1 MSGHSKWSTIKR
13 QKGTADQKRGQ
24 IFTKIGNAI
33 TVAVR
38 EGGGGD
44 PTANFKLRLAIDKAR
59 AANMPKGNIQR
70 AIERGL
76 GHSGETQLEEAV
88 YEGYG
93 PGGVAVIVEVAT
105 DNRQRTTAEIR
116 SFFEKSGGIFGSAG
130 AVGYLFQQKG
140 FIEIKA
146 SGQEKSLEEIELT
159 AIDAGAEEVE
169 DDDEVI
175 SVYTKP
181 EDLNKVKVKLE
192 EKGIVIANTEMV
204 MRPITP
210 AKVENEEAG
219 EKAAIFLEK
228 LEEIDEVQKVYTNA
242 DFGL

>member
-24 IFTKIGNAI
+24 VFTKLGNAI

-59 AANMPKGNIQR
+59 QANMPKENTQR
-70 AIERGL
+70 AIDRGL
-76 GHSGETQLEEAV
+76 GRSGETQLEEAV

-93 PGGVAVIVEVAT
+93 PGSVAVMVEAAT
-105 DNRQRTTAEIR
+105 DNRQRTLVEIR
-116 SFFEKSGGIFGSAG
+116 NFFEKNGGVFGSVG
-130 AVGYLFQQKG
+130 SVGYLFRQAG
-140 FIEIKA
+140 FILIKT
-146 SGQEKSLEEIELT
+146 SGQEETLEEIELA
-159 AIDAGAEEVE
+159 AIDAGAQEVE
-169 DDDEVI
+169 EEADALNI
-175 SVYTKP
+175 YTKP
-181 EDLNKVKVKLE
+181 EDLNNVKVKM
-192 EKGIVIANTEMV
+192 EKEGIIVFGAEIV

-210 AKVENEEAG
+210 ALVEDKEMG
-219 EKAAIFLEK
+219 EKVMSFLER

-242 DFGL
+242 DFRN